1 MTALLASTPPNS
13 PQVMESA
20 QRRWEGMSQDA
31 AAELLGLLSVSK
43 KDWNGISLADT
54 YQGSDSASRR
64 PEDEDE
70 SVMMLPM

>member
-1 MTALLASTPPNS
+1 
-13 PQVMESA
+13 
-20 QRRWEGMSQDA
+20 MSQDA